1 MTLTFVHTA
10 KVHCATF
17 DALRDLIAPTTEIA
31 HIVRPEWLSQAQSG
45 INSVLE
51 QEIKDEFREIDG
63 PVVCTCTTIGAI
75 AEDAGAIRID
85 WPMMQE
91 AAKTGGPIIFA
102 YCLDSTYQPSL
113 ALLDRALEEAGAPTK
128 VHAMP
133 LGQYWPLFEAGQ
145 TDAFSAVLASEIRGM
160 VEHKRD
166 IACVILAQA
175 SMAGAAALLSDLPIP
190 VFSSPEFAFRAGL
203 AAM

>member
-10 KVHCATF
+10 EVHRVTF
-17 DALRDLIAPTTEIA
+17 DALRDQIAPGTDIT
-31 HIVRPEWLSQAQSG
+31 HIVRPEWLARAQTG
-45 INSVLE
+45 VDPALE
-51 QEIKDEFREIDG
+51 QEIKDEIGQMTG
-63 PVVCTCTTIGAI
+63 PVVCTCTTIGAV
-75 AEDAGAIRID
+75 AEEAGAIRVD
-85 WPMMQE
+85 WPMMQK
-91 AAKTGGPIIFA
+91 AAKTGGPIMFA

-113 ALLDRALEEAGAPTK
+113 SLLDRALEEAGMPTK

-145 TDAFSAVLASEIRGM
+145 NEAFAAVLASEIRGM

-190 VFSSPEFAFRAGL
+190 VFSSPEFAFRAGF